1 MNFLSANSANRTA
14 DRTVKQY
21 DNLTLCDSLI
31 SAHMLWI
38 RIWYRNLKLIH
49 IHFYRGKVWRAA
61 PLRYHSKTVQV
72 MKMAMQELV
81 VVCKCQWQGVV
92 LLRGR
97 SLHRSYTGSLGNKCS
112 RAHSVEDW
120 SSSVN
125 CCLRVPTSVWAFEV
139 RLASCLLGRTC
150 AVVCCNICRYF
161 SLHSMWTFAQIAVFV
176 ALHLFSAIVHT

>member
-38 RIWYRNLKLIH
+38 RISYRNLKLIH

-97 SLHRSYTGSLGNKCS
+97 SLHRSYTGSLGNK
-112 RAHSVEDW
+112 
-120 SSSVN
+120 
-125 CCLRVPTSVWAFEV
+125 TSAREHIAWKIGRLALIVVCAFQLAFEPLRSGWLPV
-139 RLASCLLGRTC
+139 CWVAPALSYAAIFVVTFHYIACEHLLRLLFLSHCIYFLL
-150 AVVCCNICRYF
+150 
-161 SLHSMWTFAQIAVFV
+161 
-176 ALHLFSAIVHT
+176 